1 MNRCGYT
8 LTSIDLFSGPGGLA
22 TGFKWAGILPL
33 IAVEWTD
40 TTAETYSVN
49 HYCDVLEL
57 KKYNSN
63 NHIDEEYLDSFCV
76 ESDKS
81 VLIHGDINLVT
92 NEVIRRLLIERFGID
107 CETETIDI
115 VSGGAPC
122 ESFSLAGQRKMGDAR
137 DDLFSNISR
146 IARAVKS
153 KAILF
158 ENVKGMF
165 SKQDKE
171 GKKGAIFDYICDTF
185 DDENQEVS
193 YKLVSRNPNEVLLKA
208 CDYGVPQLRER
219 LFLVS
224 IRRDIVDCTYR
235 YPLAEYGEN
244 KKYPYVTVA
253 DAIYDL
259 PKVESGEEATKY
271 TMPKTFS
278 NIVQER
284 FLKIMRGIKVDGIIS
299 ETPFYLKKAFKSKTS
314 LSFHK
319 GPGHIKRKQE
329 LLALIPPKSSMKTVY
344 EELVNSGKI
353 DDFRHL
359 FPNTIYGSRN
369 RRLVENLPSYTITSH
384 CLDEMLHPFL
394 NRAITPRE
402 AARLQSFPDW
412 YYFAGPY
419 VQFHGSKEED
429 KYEQIGD
436 AIPPLL
442 AYALGKEFINCLVR

>member
-1 MNRCGYT
+1 MLHWSFLYIDKLALSMYDILKNKMNRCGYT

-40 TTAETYSVN
+40 STAETYSVN

-359 FPNTIYGSRN
+359 FPNTIYI
-369 RRLVENLPSYTITSH
+369 LV
-384 CLDEMLHPFL
+384 F
-394 NRAITPRE
+394 
-402 AARLQSFPDW
+402 
-412 YYFAGPY
+412 
-419 VQFHGSKEED
+419 
-429 KYEQIGD
+429 
-436 AIPPLL
+436 
-442 AYALGKEFINCLVR
+442 